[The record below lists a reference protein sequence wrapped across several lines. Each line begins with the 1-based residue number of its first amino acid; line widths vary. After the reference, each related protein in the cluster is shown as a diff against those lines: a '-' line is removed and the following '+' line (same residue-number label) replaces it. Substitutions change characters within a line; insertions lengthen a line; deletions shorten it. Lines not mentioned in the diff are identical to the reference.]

1 VAASSTGSSEFPGRM
16 DGRSDAEVGVSAGS
30 GDPAAVDGSWR
41 WRVLPDDGE
50 RRPRLNL
57 AREEALSACSHGVPT
72 LRLWRN
78 DRCVVVGRAQIVGA
92 ETDAA
97 ACREFDIPVLRRFT
111 GGGAVFHDPGNL
123 NVSVIA
129 ARDDAAVRAALGL
142 GLAGLYALVLGP
154 LAQAVR
160 ALAGG
165 ATNVT
170 TDERAA
176 WIGDGKVSGV
186 AAWLGSRAVLVHATL
201 LVDSDLALLERAL
214 AGPGAPGNARWE
226 HTRSRRVRVTSLARE
241 GLATNPD
248 TVDAAVIAAFTGE
261 AGGTGA
267 ACATAGDLFTPEE
280 QAATAGLLAE
290 RYERPEWHLE
300 GKSRTA

>member
-1 VAASSTGSSEFPGRM
+1 M
-16 DGRSDAEVGVSAGS
+16 DGPGDASAGCGS
-30 GDPAAVDGSWR
+30 RPAEDGPWR

-50 RRPRLNL
+50 RRPPINL
-57 AREEALSACSHGVPT
+57 AREEALSVCHQGAPT

-78 DRCVVVGRAQIVGA
+78 DRCVVVGRAQVVEA
-92 ETDAA
+92 ETDMA
-97 ACREFDIPVLRRFT
+97 ACRELGIPVLRRFT

-129 ARDDAAVRAALGL
+129 PREDAVVRAALGR
-142 GLAGLYALVLGP
+142 GLAGLYALVLAP

-160 ALAGG
+160 ALAVGG
-165 ATNVT
+165 AANVT

-186 AAWLGSRAVLVHATL
+186 AAWLGSRTVLVHATL
-201 LVDSDLALLERAL
+201 LVESDLALLERTL

-241 GLATNPD
+241 GLPTDPAL
-248 TVDAAVIAAFTGE
+248 VGAAVIAAFVGASGGPTAAD
-261 AGGTGA
+261 AGA
-267 ACATAGDLFTPEE
+267 HATADATLTPDE
-280 QAATAGLLAE
+280 QAASARLLAE
-290 RYERPEWHLE
+290 RYERPEWHFE
-300 GKSRTA
+300 GRSAGH